1 MFALLY
7 TLGIHFSVM
16 LARIVA
22 LFHPKTR
29 KWVKG
34 QRNSLQLTV
43 DSGRSSAPQ
52 SAVNSPQLSDKNR
65 SSFVIQ
71 HSSLT
76 PTFWFHAASLGEFE
90 QGRPVI
96 EAVRKHYP
104 EAKLVLTFFSP
115 SGYEI
120 RKDYDQVDVVC
131 YLPADTP
138 ANVNRFLDAVRPD
151 MALFIKYEFWYNYL
165 HELKNRQ
172 IPTFLF
178 SAIFRPNQL
187 FFKWY
192 GGFYRNMLFCFDPIL
207 VQNQT
212 SEKLL
217 KSIGYLN
224 VTAAG
229 DTRLDRVAQIA
240 AQAKSYPEIEAFK
253 GDTPLL
259 IVGSAWPDDM
269 EVLIPF
275 LNQFTQPLKVIIAPH
290 EINTYQIQKWQSE
303 LQKTSLRFTV
313 YSLQFMAE
321 EDERKRTK
329 EERDNTV
336 DTLNSDLDT
345 THYSL
350 LTTDYLFLDTIGM
363 LSSIYRYADF
373 VYIGGAFGD
382 GLHNILEPAVFG
394 VPIFFGK
401 PHYQKFQEAHD
412 LLQLGG
418 AVSIANAEELNACF
432 TEVYENQ
439 SLRKQRATLC
449 REYVLKNAGATEKVM
464 EVIKALQSQKGE

>member
-1 MFALLY
+1 LFAFLY
-7 TLGIHFSVM
+7 TLGIHLSVT

-29 KWVKG
+29 KWVEG
-34 QRNSLQLTV
+34 QNSWQVTV
-43 DSGRSSAPQ
+43 YSLRFTAGGGPLNSGRRAASK
-52 SAVNSPQLSDKNR
+52 LSDENH

-96 EAVRKHYP
+96 EAVRKNFP
-104 EAKLVLTFFSP
+104 KAKIVLTFFSP

-120 RKDYDQVDVVC
+120 RKDYDQVDLVC

-138 ANVNRFLDAVRPD
+138 ANVNRFLNAVQPD

-165 HELKNRQ
+165 NELKKRQ
-172 IPTFLF
+172 IPTLLF

-187 FFKWY
+187 FFKRY
-192 GGFYRNMLFCFDPIL
+192 GGFYRKILFCFDHVL
-207 VQNQT
+207 VQNKT
-212 SEKLL
+212 SEELL
-217 KSIGYLN
+217 KSIGYSN

-253 GDTPLL
+253 GETPLL

-290 EINTYQIQKWQSE
+290 EINTEQIQKWQSE
-303 LQKTSLRFTV
+303 LKRTSLWFTV
-313 YSLQFMAE
+313 YSLQL
-321 EDERKRTK
+321 TK
-329 EERDNTV
+329 NNPL
-336 DTLNSDLDT
+336 DTLHSNFDI
-345 THYSL
+345 
-350 LTTDYLFLDTIGM
+350 LFLDTIGM

-418 AVSIANAEELNACF
+418 AVSVANAEELTESF
-432 TEVYENQ
+432 TVVYENQ
-439 SLRKQRATLC
+439 SVSRQRANIC
-449 REYVLKNAGATEKVM
+449 RDYILKNAGATEKVM
-464 EVIKALQSQKGE
+464 EVIEAIQSQKGG

>member
-1 MFALLY
+1 LFAFFY
-7 TLGIHFSVM
+7 TLGIHLSVM

-29 KWVKG
+29 KWVEG
-34 QRNSLQLTV
+34 QAIAQPSGKRQRANFHQSL
-43 DSGRSSAPQ
+43 
-52 SAVNSPQLSDKNR
+52 NH
-65 SSFVIQ
+65 SFT
-71 HSSLT
+71 HSLIHT

-96 EAVRKHYP
+96 EAVRKQYP
-104 EAKLVLTFFSP
+104 KAKLVLTFFSP

-120 RKDYDQVDVVC
+120 RKDYDQVDLVC

-138 ANVNRFLDAVRPD
+138 ANVNRFLDAVQPNI
-151 MALFIKYEFWYNYL
+151 ALFIKYEFWHNYL
-165 HELKNRQ
+165 HELKKRQ
-172 IPTFLF
+172 IPTLLF

-192 GGFYRNMLFCFDPIL
+192 GGFYRQMLFCFDHVL
-207 VQNQT
+207 VQNKT
-212 SEKLL
+212 SEELL

-224 VTAAG
+224 VTVAG

-253 GDTPLL
+253 GKTPLL

-290 EINTYQIQKWQSE
+290 EINTEQIQKWQSE
-303 LQKTSLRFTV
+303 LQGTSLRFTV
-313 YSLQFMAE
+313 YSLQW
-321 EDERKRTK
+321 K
-329 EERDNTV
+329 EQEAKNNPLDILHST
-336 DTLNSDLDT
+336 LDT
-345 THYSL
+345 
-350 LTTDYLFLDTIGM
+350 LFLDTIGM
-363 LSSIYRYADF
+363 LSSLYRYADF

-394 VPIFFGK
+394 APIFFGK

-412 LLQLGG
+412 LLQLDG
-418 AVSIANAEELNACF
+418 AVSVTNTEELKQGF

-439 SLRKQRATLC
+439 LVREQRADIC
-449 REYVLKNAGATEKVM
+449 REYVLNNAGATEKVM
-464 EVIKALQSQKGE
+464 EVIKALQSQKGG